1 MLENVEGIIFDLDGT
16 IVDSMGVWQAVDKEY
31 LRRRGLSLPEGLNKE
46 LESMEFT
53 ETARYFQRRFS
64 LPDTVEEIIAEW
76 MDMVLDQYQ
85 NRVPMKPGLKD
96 FLKYVH
102 EKGIRLGIA
111 SSNHADLV
119 RAALEGHKIGDF
131 FAAIVTCS
139 EVAHPK
145 PEPDVYLEAARRI
158 RVPAEKCLV
167 FEDIPVGIR
176 AGQSAGMKTCAVR
189 DDYSQE
195 KDGEKR
201 MLADYYIEDYAQ
213 ILDGT
218 YEVRADQ

>member
-96 FLKYVH
+96 FLKYVR

-158 RVPAEKCLV
+158 QVPAEKCLV

-201 MLADYYIEDYAQ
+201 MLADYYIDDYAQ
-213 ILDGT
+213 ILAGT

>member
-16 IVDSMGVWQAVDKEY
+16 IVDSMGVWRAVDEEY

-96 FLKYVH
+96 FLKYVQDR
-102 EKGIRLGIA
+102 KSTRLN
-111 SSNHADLV
+111 SSH
-119 RAALEGHKIGDF
+119 
-131 FAAIVTCS
+131 
-139 EVAHPK
+139 
-145 PEPDVYLEAARRI
+145 
-158 RVPAEKCLV
+158 
-167 FEDIPVGIR
+167 
-176 AGQSAGMKTCAVR
+176 
-189 DDYSQE
+189 
-195 KDGEKR
+195 
-201 MLADYYIEDYAQ
+201 
-213 ILDGT
+213 
-218 YEVRADQ
+218 